1 MWKLN
6 IINADLNHVLSWADY
21 THVPSDPTGE
31 GNTASTDFPDQVFG
45 FTTSSP
51 TDGVITIDFRVDKSK
66 SWVLNSWALA
76 RHNPDPVLIHE
87 QGHYRIGLLIVRDV
101 ITLAPR
107 WGQQEGIDQMN
118 ALSRCWRELD
128 NGVAGC
134 YERSTG
140 LGRNA
145 LNQAKWNELLGLLLF
160 TTPPSTDSL
169 VRNANELFGCGA
181 S

>member
-21 THVPSDPTGE
+21 AHVPSDPTRR
-31 GNTASTDFPDQVFG
+31 GNTASTDFPDRVF
-45 FTTSSP
+45 TPSP
-51 TDGVITIDFRVDKSK
+51 ADGVITIDFRVDKSK
-66 SWVLNSWALA
+66 SWVLSSWALA
-76 RHNPDPVLIHE
+76 GHNPDPVLIHE
-87 QGHYRIGLLIVRDV
+87 QGHYRIGLLIVRDL
-101 ITLAPR
+101 ITLAPKM
-107 WGQQEGIDQMN
+107 GQQDGIELIN
-118 ALSRCWRELD
+118 TLSSRWRGLD
-128 NGVAGC
+128 FGVAGC
-134 YERSTG
+134 YERSTD

-160 TTPPSTDSL
+160 TTPPSSESL